1 MSTQQPVC
9 TYQNMDRNS
18 SRCSASCH
26 RESVYTYQNMDRNVH
41 HYGMQH
47 YLSTSDQRELPDE
60 KKAIVPIELAQVG
73 NDEFVP
79 IEMALIPNVR
89 SDGTYGL
96 GLMVHDSR
104 L

>member
-1 MSTQQPVC
+1 
-9 TYQNMDRNS
+9 MDRNS
-18 SRCSASCH
+18 TSRENHSAPTP
-26 RESVYTYQNMDRNVH
+26 VYTYQNRDRNVH

-79 IEMALIPNVR
+79 IEMALIPNVM